1 MKEINFSFLLYVLKK
16 HWWKVV
22 SITLVAM
29 IGAALFTHF
38 LIPKKYSSSVKFY
51 VLNINTDHDYTSANN
66 LAASEYLVSDYIEI
80 INSNT
85 LLSKI
90 SEKLTEEG
98 YQNVTVN
105 SIGKMFN
112 SSATQQN
119 SIFTITVSHTDK
131 KLAYRTAQLLEEF
144 APSVVTEIAKPTDTT
159 GFVIASKTQAVINQM
174 EIDGAFPKGT
184 DLPTLEQ
191 IQHFL
196 ELSGESMSRL
206 ECIAVLTPPVEATT
220 HDSPNLTVNTLLAGL
235 FAAVFSYS
243 FFLIISYVISTLV
256 TENDVK
262 SVTKMPLMAAVPHW
276 NIPDKTTKEVLRK
289 GKKQKNIVPSHSI
302 KVLNE
307 QTPFTVFETFNQLRT
322 NLIYATPADVKC
334 PVYAITS
341 VREASGK
348 STVITNLAISFSQI
362 GKRVLLIDGDM
373 RCPTIHSF
381 FELNKRSKGLS
392 ELILGIEND
401 VIVHDIRPGL
411 DVITSGRI
419 STNPSNLLN
428 SAKLRELIAEW
439 KDSYDAIF
447 FDFPPMGIV
456 SDCVVISDEITGYLF
471 SILSNGDNAKN
482 VLSTLDAM
490 KQVGANIFGSILND
504 YNLKASGYY
513 SYRYKYNYKYRSRYT
528 SAYLKQAA
536 ALQRM
541 QSEEDET

>member
-1 MKEINFSFLLYVLKK
+1 MKEINFPFLLYVLKK
-16 HWWKVV
+16 HWWKIL
-22 SITLVAM
+22 SITLVAI
-29 IGAALFTHF
+29 IGVALFTHF
-38 LIPKKYSSSVKFY
+38 CIPKKYSSSVKFY
-51 VLNINTDHDYTSANN
+51 VLNINTDNDYASANN

-90 SEKLTEEG
+90 SEQLTEEG
-98 YQNVTVN
+98 YKNVSVK
-105 SIGKMFN
+105 SISKMLK
-112 SSATQQN
+112 SSATQHN

-159 GFVIASKTQAVINQM
+159 GFVISTKTQAVINQM
-174 EIDGAFPKGT
+174 KKDGAFPPGT
-184 DLPTLEQ
+184 DLPTLEE

-206 ECIAVLTPPVEATT
+206 ECIAVLTPPVEAKT
-220 HDSPNLTVNTLLAGL
+220 HDSPNMSFNILLTALS
-235 FAAVFSYS
+235 AAILSYL
-243 FFLIISYVISTLV
+243 FFLLLSSVISTLV
-256 TENDVK
+256 SENDVK
-262 SVTKMPLMAAVPHW
+262 SVTQMPLMATVPHW
-276 NIPDKTTKEVLRK
+276 NIPNQTTKETGRK
-289 GKKQKNIVPSHSI
+289 RNKKTDIVPSHSS

-307 QTPFTVFETFNQLRT
+307 QTPFVVFETFNQLRT

-348 STVITNLAISFSQI
+348 STIITNLAVAFSQI

-373 RCPTIHSF
+373 RCPSIHSF
-381 FELNKRSKGLS
+381 FELDRHNKGLS
-392 ELILGIEND
+392 ELILNLEND

-419 STNPSNLLN
+419 PPNPSSLLN
-428 SAKLRELIAEW
+428 SAKLRELLEEW
-439 KDSYDAIF
+439 KKSYDAIF
-447 FDFPPMGIV
+447 FDFPPMGV
-456 SDCVVISDEITGYLF
+456 VADCVILSDEITGYLF
-471 SILSNGDNAKN
+471 SVLSNGDHAKN

-490 KQVGANIFGSILND
+490 KQVSANIFGSILND
-504 YNLKASGYY
+504 YSIKASGYY
-513 SYRYKYNYKYRSRYT
+513 SYRYKYTYKYRSQYT

-536 ALQRM
+536 ELQK
-541 QSEEDET
+541 QQAQEEKK